1 MSQAYQG
8 QMTARSC
15 HIKIRHRSE
24 SLPKIHQ
31 HDCRQV
37 QPPPTARQ
45 PPGGATLM
53 TRRRTRRQ
61 AGGAFLGNSPD
72 GRNGFPLPHQGN
84 LWDEQWRERC
94 GVVLDHAPYDTYVR
108 AESRLPKRAA
118 LLIRVSSTR
127 RTHVRPVAISA
138 HGRGPP
144 PTPPAR
150 VVHRRQASCPAHL
163 ARRLRGK
170 PGKVKRSSAVSA
182 PCWGN
187 GPGHERWRWRCLG
200 CV

>member
-1 MSQAYQG
+1 M
-8 QMTARSC
+8 
-15 HIKIRHRSE
+15 
-24 SLPKIHQ
+24 
-31 HDCRQV
+31 
-37 QPPPTARQ
+37 
-45 PPGGATLM
+45 GGTCFFFHTRATSGMKKGGSDAGLFST
-53 TRRRTRRQ
+53 TRRTLR
-61 AGGAFLGNSPD
+61 PY
-72 GRNGFPLPHQGN
+72 
-84 LWDEQWRERC
+84 ERK
-94 GVVLDHAPYDTYVR
+94 D
-108 AESRLPKRAA
+108 RLPKRAA

-182 PCWGN
+182 PCWGK
-187 GPGHERWRWRCLG
+187 GPWPYAMAMAMCLVVFRLVFGVFRLWRHASATDRRACAEHWTRSEATLEMMMMMCLAVFG
-200 CV
+200 LCLAVFGL

>member
-1 MSQAYQG
+1 
-8 QMTARSC
+8 
-15 HIKIRHRSE
+15 
-24 SLPKIHQ
+24 
-31 HDCRQV
+31 
-37 QPPPTARQ
+37 
-45 PPGGATLM
+45 M
-53 TRRRTRRQ
+53 TRRRPRRQ

-84 LWDEQWRERC
+84 LWDEIRRERC
-94 GVVLDHAPYDTYVR
+94 GVVLDHAPYGTSVR

-182 PCWGN
+182 PCWGK
-187 GPGHERWRWRCLG
+187 GPWPYAMAMAMFTLCLVVFSLCLVVFSLCLVVFS